1 MEVSNQTKSSSDFV
15 KVPKRKA
22 AKRKA
27 IQPENA
33 EKNESTSMEV
43 SEETAVDR
51 PAFPPIKRE
60 KLENGVE
67 IRKISVPAHRYSPLK
82 ENWMKLFTPIVEHLH
97 LQIRFNLKN
106 RQVELRTCKDTKDIA
121 NVQKAADFVKAFICG
136 FEVEDALALIRLDD
150 LFVDS
155 FEIKD
160 VKSSLKGDHL
170 NRAIGRLAGKG
181 GRTKFTIENVTKTRI
196 VLADQ
201 KIHILGSYQNIQIAK
216 RAICNLILGSPP
228 SKVYGNLRAVASR
241 SSDRF

>member
-106 RQVELRTCKDTKDIA
+106 RQVELRTCKDTKDIGTKL
-121 NVQKAADFVKAFICG
+121 NLC
-136 FEVEDALALIRLDD
+136 LII
-150 LFVDS
+150 LFV
-155 FEIKD
+155 FNWQN
-160 VKSSLKGDHL
+160 VF
-170 NRAIGRLAGKG
+170 
-181 GRTKFTIENVTKTRI
+181 FT
-196 VLADQ
+196 
-201 KIHILGSYQNIQIAK
+201 
-216 RAICNLILGSPP
+216 
-228 SKVYGNLRAVASR
+228 
-241 SSDRF
+241 